1 MQMAIAMV
9 SKQSKG
15 TIMDDL
21 MRDYPEIREKELEAK
36 SSTLEKQNER
46 LRAALNGI
54 LLQWDMPNRDP
65 TREQLSVAIEAARAA
80 LKEQT

>member
-1 MQMAIAMV
+1 
-9 SKQSKG
+9 
-15 TIMDDL
+15 MDDL

-65 TREQLSVAIEAARAA
+65 TRGQLSVAIEAVRAA
-80 LKEQT
+80 LKEQP